1 MGSQE
6 INMTKW
12 ITVKTFAPHVE
23 MTKDQI
29 YRLIR
34 EAVASPAKREEIFPF
49 RFVRLGRQIRIDA
62 ASAGIFS
69 ESQNS
74 KAQAQDEEL
83 KAAS

>member
-1 MGSQE
+1 
-6 INMTKW
+6 MTKW

-34 EAVASPAKREEIFPF
+34 EAEASPEKREEIFPF

-62 ASAGIFS
+62 ASAGGGQRFKIVKRKRKTKS
-69 ESQNS
+69 
-74 KAQAQDEEL
+74 
-83 KAAS
+83 